1 MPRQITKLRREMQRV
16 AQKCQRYPA
25 EKLMW
30 RGQLTPLVWMF
41 GLYKCF
47 LKSLKQ
53 WMKASD
59 GKWLKKGLEV
69 VGVVPVVGDM
79 LIQPPKR
86 PLGVAEALK
95 VTEELPVLVST
106 MV

>member
-1 MPRQITKLRREMQRV
+1 
-16 AQKCQRYPA
+16 
-25 EKLMW
+25 MW

-47 LKSLKQ
+47 LKQ
-53 WMKASD
+53 WMKASN

-69 VGVVPVVGDM
+69 AGVVPVVGDM

>member
-1 MPRQITKLRREMQRV
+1 
-16 AQKCQRYPA
+16 
-25 EKLMW
+25 
-30 RGQLTPLVWMF
+30 
-41 GLYKCF
+41 
-47 LKSLKQ
+47 
-53 WMKASD
+53 MKASN

-69 VGVVPVVGDM
+69 AGVVPVVGDM